1 MLQLFSTIR
10 YSKNNCYELKR
21 LKNVDDEIQ
30 EWSLTAE
37 KIRSVAG
44 YENTT
49 DDDIELIIRTFT
61 LLALAFYE
69 SELNKK

>member
-1 MLQLFSTIR
+1 M
-10 YSKNNCYELKR
+10 KR
-21 LKNVDDEIQ
+21 LKNGDDELQ

-49 DDDIELIIRTFT
+49 DEDIELIIRTFT